1 MNLSINLNTKNYNI
15 IIKEGLS
22 DNLPNHLRKLNNGQ
36 RFILCYSSN
45 LSNYVPIIIS
55 ELKMQKF
62 DVVGLEIKDGE
73 KYKSIDYVQILAQS
87 LMKLNCKRDSIL
99 LALGG
104 GTVGDI
110 IGFLSSIF
118 MRGIKYINLPTTLL
132 SMVDSSL
139 GGKTGVNFNMTK
151 NVLGTFHQPELVYID
166 PTFLKTLSK
175 KQIYSGIGEIVK
187 YGLISNRK
195 LLDQLT
201 NNYDCI
207 VQLKNFELI
216 KEIIYQSCL
225 VKKLFIEKDELD
237 NGFRNILNFGH
248 TLGHI
253 IESKYQHKKITH
265 GESILIGMYLSL
277 KLSKQ
282 KKIMSEKI
290 YNSILDIFKKFN
302 INKNYK
308 IDNSD
313 LEKINF
319 DKKANNHRLRFILLE
334 NFGCPNICDDI
345 TKDDIKKI
353 I

>member
-22 DNLPNHLRKLNNGQ
+22 DNLPNHLRKFNNGQ

-62 DVVGLEIKDGE
+62 DVVELEIKDGE

-87 LMKLNCKRDSIL
+87 LMELNCKRDSIL

-139 GGKTGVNFNMTK
+139 GGKTAVNFNMTK

-175 KQIYSGIGEIVK
+175 KHIYSGIGEIVK

-195 LLDQLT
+195 ILDQLI

-277 KLSKQ
+277 KLSKK
-282 KKIMSEKI
+282 KKIMSKKI

-308 IDNSD
+308 IDSSD